1 MGRSSYPPSPC
12 LGGAFLLATRPP
24 PQLRK
29 SAPRRPALD
38 APIAQPDVLDDRRR
52 GVCEGLLFS
61 ADLEP
66 QCKARTSLRNSSVT
80 VGQGMG
86 AVENKERTEVKVP
99 DREPN
104 GPLSVLSWRYSLHAD
119 ANCFRE

>member
-52 GVCEGLLFS
+52 DHVALGVCEGLLFS

-66 QCKARTSLRNSSVT
+66 QCKAHVVAQFLSDGRWPGHGSSKE
-80 VGQGMG
+80 QR
-86 AVENKERTEVKVP
+86 EN
-99 DREPN
+99 
-104 GPLSVLSWRYSLHAD
+104 
-119 ANCFRE
+119 